1 VSLEYLRGLHEKHE
15 QWLLPAKSSSSALL
29 SVSPVLQAPMSP
41 RIRDRVFYL
50 EGDHVH
56 TCIQKASLANCV
68 LGFTYPP
75 FSPKNARQ
83 PAIVILGLFGVR
95 GCHSSGQL

>member
-15 QWLLPAKSSSSALL
+15 QWLLPANSGSSALL
-29 SVSPVLQAPMSP
+29 SVSPALRAPMSP

-68 LGFTYPP
+68 LGLTYPA
-75 FSPKNARQ
+75 FSPKMLDSL
-83 PAIVILGLFGVR
+83 P
-95 GCHSSGQL
+95 